1 MPIDV
6 EPTQDPALPPPAGTP
21 AATRQQLDR
30 ALIRGV
36 AWTGGLKWATQ
47 LVSWGITLGLAR
59 ILSPGDYGIFGLA
72 TLYVGFI
79 QLVNE
84 FGLGAAII
92 RRRDF
97 TEPQIAAIGGVT
109 LALGGVLWL
118 LALLTAPL
126 YANFFH
132 APEARWPIAALSAV
146 FVLTAI
152 KTIPKSLLSRDLAFK
167 QVALL
172 DAVEALLAGFV
183 TLGLALMGL
192 RHWALVGGTL
202 VGGVVGAVVAVALR
216 PQRLRWPAS
225 FGDIAPA
232 VNFGSHIMVSRLSW
246 YAYSNA
252 DFAVVGRRLGP
263 ALLGAYS
270 YGWTIASIPV
280 DRISAMVGQVTPA
293 LFSAVQHDLPEVRR
307 YLIRVTE
314 ALALVTLPL
323 SVGLATVADQFTV
336 VVLGDRWWPAVG
348 PLAMLSVYASARAV
362 TTIYPHVLQAL
373 GQSGRAMRF
382 NLIGVAVLLPLFLV
396 GSHWGVS
403 GVALAWIIGYP
414 AIALP
419 MLRAVLR
426 ASGLSL
432 SEYFDA
438 IRPPLRASI
447 IMAATVLAVRTLLP
461 ADWPLAVQFALAV
474 GSGVLAYA
482 GVMLGVYGDH
492 LRTLRILLRDIR
504 R

>member
-1 MPIDV
+1 MPTDV
-6 EPTQDPALPPPAGTP
+6 ESTPEPVVPAPAGD
-21 AATRQQLDR
+21 AAPTRQQLDR
-30 ALIRGV
+30 ALVRGV

-47 LVSWGITLGLAR
+47 IVSWGITLGLAR

-109 LALGGVLWL
+109 LALGTVLWL
-118 LALLTAPL
+118 LAILTAPL
-126 YANFFH
+126 YVSFFH
-132 APEARWPIAALSAV
+132 APEARWPIAALSVV

-167 QVALL
+167 QVASI
-172 DAVEALLAGFV
+172 DAVEALLGGLV
-183 TLGLALMGL
+183 TLGLALLGL

-202 VGGVVGAVVAVALR
+202 VGGVVATVVAVLLR
-216 PQRLRWPAS
+216 PHRLRWPAS
-225 FGDIAPA
+225 LDEIRPA

-252 DFAVVGRRLGP
+252 DFAVVGRRLGA

-280 DRISAMVGQVTPA
+280 DRISGMVGQVTPA

-314 ALALVTLPL
+314 ALALITLPL
-323 SVGLATVADQFTV
+323 SVGMATVADQFTV
-336 VVLGDRWWPAVG
+336 VVLGDRWWPAIG
-348 PLAMLSVYASARAV
+348 PLALLSVYASARAV

-373 GQSGRAMRF
+373 GQSGQAMRY
-382 NLIGVAVLLPLFLV
+382 NLIGVGVLLPLFLV
-396 GSHWGVS
+396 GSHWGVN

-419 MLRAVLR
+419 MLRAVLK
-426 ASGLSL
+426 ASGMKL

-438 IRPPLRASI
+438 IRPPPRASI
-447 IMAATVLAVRTLLP
+447 LMAATVLAVRSLVP
-461 ADWPLAVQFALAV
+461 ADWPLALQFALAV
-474 GSGVLAYA
+474 GSGMLAYA
-482 GVMLGVYGDH
+482 GVMLGLYGDH
-492 LRTLRILLRDIR
+492 LRTLRTLVRDMR

>member
-1 MPIDV
+1 MPTDV
-6 EPTQDPALPPPAGTP
+6 ESTQEPVVPAPAGDPTP
-21 AATRQQLDR
+21 TRTQLDR
-30 ALIRGV
+30 ALVRGV

-47 LVSWGITLGLAR
+47 LVSWGITIGLAR
-59 ILSPGDYGIFGLA
+59 ILSLGDYGIFGLA

-97 TEPQIAAIGGVT
+97 TEPDIAAIGGVT
-109 LALGGVLWL
+109 LALGSTLWL
-118 LALLTAPL
+118 LSALCAPV
-126 YANFFH
+126 YVSFFH
-132 APEARWPIAALSAV
+132 APNARWPITVLSAV
-146 FVLTAI
+146 FLLTAL
-152 KTIPKSLLSRDLAFK
+152 KTLPKSLLSRDLQFK
-167 QVALL
+167 KVATI
-172 DAVEALLAGFV
+172 DAVEATIGGVMTLLLAL
-183 TLGLALMGL
+183 LGW

-202 VGGVVGAVVAVALR
+202 IGGCVGTAVALTMR
-216 PQRLRWPAS
+216 PHRIRWPAS
-225 FGDIAPA
+225 LREVAPA
-232 VNFGSHIMVSRLSW
+232 ATFGSHIMVSRLSW

-252 DFAVVGRRLGP
+252 DFAVVGRRLGQ

-280 DRISAMVGQVTPA
+280 DRISGMVGQVTPA

-307 YLIRVTE
+307 YLLKVTE
-314 ALALVTLPL
+314 ALALITLPL

-336 VVLGDRWWPAVG
+336 VVLGDKWWPAIG
-348 PLAMLSVYASARAV
+348 PLALLSVYASARAV

-373 GQSGRAMRF
+373 GHSGKAMRY
-382 NLIGVAVLLPLFLV
+382 NLIGLAVLLPLFLI
-396 GSHWGVS
+396 GSHWGVN

-419 MLRAVLR
+419 LLRAVLR
-426 ASGLSL
+426 ATDMRLGT
-432 SEYFDA
+432 YFDA
-438 IRPPLRASI
+438 LRPPLRASI
-447 IMAATVLAVRTLLP
+447 AMAIAVLALRSLLP
-461 ADWPLAVQFALAV
+461 ATWPVPLQLALAV
-474 GSGVLAYA
+474 TAGALTYV

-492 LRTLRILLRDIR
+492 LRTLKALAREVR